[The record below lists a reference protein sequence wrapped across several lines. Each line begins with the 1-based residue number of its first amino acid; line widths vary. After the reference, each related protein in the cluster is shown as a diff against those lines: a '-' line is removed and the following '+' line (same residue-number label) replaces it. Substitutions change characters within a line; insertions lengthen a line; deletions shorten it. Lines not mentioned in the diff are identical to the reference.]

1 MTEKEKNFKEQFE
14 DFINLKLLF
23 FRMLKNWPWFAA
35 IMLLGLFLAYEYNK
49 RKPNIYKLDT
59 LISVKDRQNP
69 FFTTNMSLVFNWG
82 GPSDKVNTIMTTF
95 KSRKH
100 NEQIV
105 KKLKLY
111 IDYYIEGKHYPIDIY
126 GKAPFIV
133 EPDEKFFQVTGL
145 PVGIQI
151 LSPDEFRLTYQTKDS
166 VFTAWNYQNET
177 TKKIRLQPGNFE
189 KTYRFGEYI
198 DEPFFHGKIQKNPPV
213 KANSNQKY
221 FFKFLNFHSVVN
233 HYRNLFVEN
242 VKGTSMIRLTM
253 KGTNKKKLEKF
264 LNTSVNVLKDKL
276 LQDKN
281 SFAVNTLKFI
291 DSTLK
296 YLRKDLEA
304 SGKKLEAFQ
313 KGKVEFALDNP
324 SANLYNQLLE
334 LDQTKTKLSTQKMYY
349 ETLLNTI
356 RQNKLDQIPSPSVVG
371 IDDPLIVDK
380 VKQLTALSI
389 EKKQLETTLSPGAI
403 PLQEID
409 QKIEDIKSALE
420 TAVHSALFNLNQQ
433 MKVLQNKINILE
445 AKLNKLPSELK
456 NFIDLKRD
464 YSIKDEI
471 YSYLLQ
477 KRNEVNIVKASN
489 QSTIKV
495 LDDAKDTG
503 QAPVAPNRKANYLL
517 FLMIAV
523 MLPALWILIKTITDE
538 TIYSEEEIKRLTPI
552 RMIGTIFHSH
562 NNEKLPVLNDK
573 SGTQIRE
580 SFSTLRTN
588 IRFALPPAKKAK
600 TILITSTT
608 SGEGK
613 TFISSNLAAINAS
626 GGQKTVLMEFDIR
639 KPKTY
644 RYFKLKSNGT
654 GISDF
659 LIRDEMQ
666 PRDIIKETFVKNLYF
681 IPAGSSIQ
689 NFKDDIAGLIE
700 SDKVRQ
706 LFEYLF
712 DRFDY
717 IIIDSPPLGLV
728 PDSIILNQYADF
740 MGYVI
745 RENYSKKSYLNLI
758 NEYYET
764 QTIKNIGI
772 IYNDYKINLLK
783 RYAYHSRYAYAY
795 GREGYKAYSFT
806 NKKSFFDKLKSLAG
820 NLFKSKSQS

>member
-1 MTEKEKNFKEQFE
+1 MTEKEKNFKEHVE
-14 DFINLKLLF
+14 DFINVKLLF
-23 FRMLKNWPWFAA
+23 FRMLKNWPWFLAT
-35 IMLLGLFLAYEYNK
+35 MLLGLFLAHEYNK

-95 KSRKH
+95 KSRNH

-111 IDYYIEGKHYPIDIY
+111 IDYYIEGKYFPVDIY

-133 EPDEKFFQVTGL
+133 QPDEKQYQITGL
-145 PVGIQI
+145 PFAIRIV
-151 LSPDEFRLTYQTKDS
+151 SPDTFTLSYQTEDS
-166 VFTAWNYQNET
+166 LFTAWNYHDEQTRKIQLKNKT
-177 TKKIRLQPGNFE
+177 FKKN
-189 KTYRFGEYI
+189 YRFGEHI
-198 DEPFFHGKIQKNPPV
+198 DEDFFHGTIILNPKAEAKKNKI
-213 KANSNQKY
+213 Y
-221 FFKFLNFHSVVN
+221 FFKFLNFNSVVN
-233 HYRNLFVEN
+233 HFRHLFVQN
-242 VKGTSMIRLTM
+242 VKGTSMIRLSM
-253 KGTNKKKLEKF
+253 KGVNKKKLEKF
-264 LNTSVNVLKDKL
+264 LNTSVSELKDKL
-276 LQDKN
+276 LEDKN
-281 SFAVNTLKFI
+281 SFAINTLKFI

-296 YLRKDLEA
+296 FIRKDLDA

-324 SANLYNQLLE
+324 SANLYSQLIE
-334 LDQTKTKLSTQKMYY
+334 LDQTKNQLSTKKMYY
-349 ETLLNTI
+349 QTLLNTI
-356 RQNKLDQIPSPSVVG
+356 RNNHLDRIPAPSVVG
-371 IDDPLIVDK
+371 IEDPLIVDK
-380 VKQLTALSI
+380 VKQITSLSI
-389 EKKQLETTLSPGAI
+389 QKKQLEATLSPDAI
-403 PLQEID
+403 PVQELNL
-409 QKIEDIKSALE
+409 KIEELKSALE
-420 TAVHSALFNLNQQ
+420 TAVHSALYNLNRQ
-433 MKVLQNKINILE
+433 MQFLQSQINALE
-445 AKLNKLPSELK
+445 NKLNKLPSELK

-464 YSIKDEI
+464 YKIKDEI

-495 LDDAKDTG
+495 LDNAKDTG
-503 QAPVAPNRKANYLL
+503 QSPIAPNRQANYLL
-517 FLMIAV
+517 FLMIALL
-523 MLPALWILIKTITDE
+523 LPALWILIKTVTDE
-538 TIYSEEEIKRLTPI
+538 TIYAEEEIKRLTPI
-552 RMIGTIFHSH
+552 RLIGTIFHSH

-588 IRFALPPAKKAK
+588 IRFTLPAKNKAK
-600 TILITSTT
+600 TIIITSTT

-626 GGQKTVLMEFDIR
+626 GGQKTVLLEFDIR

-659 LIRDEMQ
+659 LLKTDMQ
-666 PRDIIKETFVKNLYF
+666 PQDIIKETFVKNLYF

-700 SDKVRQ
+700 SDRVHH
-706 LFEYLF
+706 LF
-712 DRFDY
+712 DYLMQEFDY
-717 IIIDSPPLGLV
+717 IIVDSPPLGLV

-745 RENYSKKSYLNLI
+745 RENYSKKSYLNLV
-758 NEYYET
+758 NEYHENK
-764 QTIKNIGI
+764 TIDNIGI
-772 IYNDYKINLLK
+772 IYNDYRINLLK

-806 NKKSFFDKLKSLAG
+806 NRKTFKEKFKEFFHRFFS
-820 NLFKSKSQS
+820 SES